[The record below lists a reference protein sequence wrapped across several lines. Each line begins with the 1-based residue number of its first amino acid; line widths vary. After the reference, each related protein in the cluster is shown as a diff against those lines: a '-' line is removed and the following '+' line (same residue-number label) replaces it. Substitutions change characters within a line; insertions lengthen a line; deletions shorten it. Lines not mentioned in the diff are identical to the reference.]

1 MTTVFKKY
9 EKVKELDREPVVL
22 YWLFHENC
30 WFFKVFEITRTGG
43 SLILNFFQ
51 RTGTCASLILIFFQR
66 TRNI

>member
-9 EKVKELDREPVVL
+9 EKVKELDRKPVVL
-22 YWLFHENC
+22 YWFFHENC
-30 WFFKVFEITRTGG
+30 SFFKVFEIIRTGG